1 MSDSTPA
8 LPTFQLP
15 GAAQAALDPAP
26 EAPAVDAAVEA
37 PTVPEQTE
45 DEIFAAAVEAAL
57 GRTLDASDAPDPSDT
72 GTPAPTSDDGVV
84 AGEPVEGLAPGD
96 PTTPDNPLIPTGDDE
111 QPPAA
116 PDPTADLIDLGN
128 GTVASKSEL
137 LDLYAWANSLTPAQ
151 QERILQLSSTPDSL
165 YPQSAASGSGTP
177 TPVAPTSVA
186 GVGGTYPP
194 NPAVGQP
201 GVPITPPATPKLDPR
216 TALGEMAELVPGLAT
231 YLEQVQADQT
241 ALQSELASYRQQQA
255 NQLQAQADAEQSRI
269 VAGIQSGHESFVASH
284 PELDATDLHYLQS
297 EALAAGLVAPL
308 MAKHGNDPSA
318 AYSAALETIMWSTPK
333 YRDQIVQQQA
343 QAAAQQQAEINDRR
357 NNAAALGGSGG
368 SVSRDT
374 QPAPA
379 STMNSDQRQ
388 LSLREAIAAAI
399 QS

>member
-26 EAPAVDAAVEA
+26 EAPAADAVVDAPA
-37 PTVPEQTE
+37 PEQTE
-45 DEIFAAAVEAAL
+45 DEIFAAAVEAAF
-57 GRTLDASDAPDPSDT
+57 GRTADAPDPSGT
-72 GTPAPTSDDGVV
+72 GIPAPGSDDGVV

-96 PTTPDNPLIPTGDDE
+96 PTTSDNPLIPTDE
-111 QPPAA
+111 PAD
-116 PDPTADLIDLGN
+116 PVSTVDDPTADLIDLGN

-137 LDLYAWANSLTPAQ
+137 FDLYAWANSLTPAQ

-201 GVPITPPATPKLDPR
+201 GMPITPPATQKLDPR

-241 ALQSELASYRQQQA
+241 ALQTELASYRQQQA
-255 NQLQAQADAEQSRI
+255 SQMQAQADAEQARI